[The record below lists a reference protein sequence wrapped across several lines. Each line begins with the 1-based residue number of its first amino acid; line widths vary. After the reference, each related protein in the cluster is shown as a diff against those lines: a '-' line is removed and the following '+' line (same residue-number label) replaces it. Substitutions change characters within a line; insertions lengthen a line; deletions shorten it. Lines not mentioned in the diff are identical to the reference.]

1 MKFKVLE
8 WNKLC
13 DEMENFVIENKYLR
27 KLANVP
33 ENFGIDLEELK
44 IGDRITSQ
52 NLRGRI
58 RVLQKE
64 LDEAEE
70 ERARAKFKL
79 INTNFSE
86 IKNSN
91 ST

>member
-1 MKFKVLE
+1 
-8 WNKLC
+8 
-13 DEMENFVIENKYLR
+13 MENFVIENKYLR

-86 IKNSN
+86 IKNSK

>member
-1 MKFKVLE
+1 
-8 WNKLC
+8 
-13 DEMENFVIENKYLR
+13 MENFVIENKYLR